1 MISDLTEARFK
12 GDSETAALAI
22 LWTDTIGFS
31 ITAKLID
38 IHSQAMYDDN
48 RRDEC
53 FSWRPSKKVCSLEV
67 DSFIFVYFHCLFTRA
82 EI

>member
-12 GDSETAALAI
+12 VDSETAALAI

-38 IHSQAMYDDN
+38 IIHKQCMMTTDGMNVFRGARERKYAV
-48 RRDEC
+48 
-53 FSWRPSKKVCSLEV
+53 WR
-67 DSFIFVYFHCLFTRA
+67 
-82 EI
+82 